1 MAREK
6 SPQTLL
12 LENVKNRFAFH
23 PATEV
28 TGPQH
33 DAVRRDLGRVAQ
45 GLAKLLPDGREKSLT
60 LTHLEEAMFWANA
73 AIARHPAESSA
84 DPAPQPVAE
93 KPVAKKTTRRVTRRT
108 KS

>member
-1 MAREK
+1 MPKEK

-12 LENVKNRFAFH
+12 LEDVKNRFAFH

-33 DAVRRDLGRVAQ
+33 DAVRADLGR
-45 GLAKLLPDGREKSLT
+45 LAAKMAKTLPDGREKSLV

-73 AIARHPAESSA
+73 AIARHGGSSG
-84 DPAPQPVAE
+84 DPAPPAE
-93 KPVAKKTTRRVTRRT
+93 KAAPAKKTTRRVTRRS